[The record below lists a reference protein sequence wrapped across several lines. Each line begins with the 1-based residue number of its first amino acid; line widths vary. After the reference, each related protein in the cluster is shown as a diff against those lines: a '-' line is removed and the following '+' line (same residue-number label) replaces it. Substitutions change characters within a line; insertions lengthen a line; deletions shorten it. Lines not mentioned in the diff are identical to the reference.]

1 MVLPN
6 HQTVEDSP
14 EAGTLDGVVSCECG
28 RDGHG
33 TLDRDAGMFGEC
45 HRCEVC
51 SRTEND
57 AAIHIYGLP
66 PDIRLAELKYCFHE
80 MGHITDI
87 QSSGDGHAL
96 VTFTCLSAAQAS
108 VAKYHEGSF
117 DGRKIGV
124 ELRLA
129 AANTP
134 ALNYVPRGESTGR
147 YRKSKKAHRPHQAP
161 PLSGANKLPL
171 GYGSGSLLS
180 RPVRSRSGPS
190 NKRRPRHY
198 WGISRPNPTAELG
211 LVRQENTSWLNKMRS
226 DSLLAYPRAQVLV
239 APPGTDPADQG
250 TPSNRHS

>member
-14 EAGTLDGVVSCECG
+14 EARTIDGRLVVN
-28 RDGHG
+28 
-33 TLDRDAGMFGEC
+33 AGE
-45 HRCEVC
+45 
-51 SRTEND
+51 TD

-66 PDIRLAELKYCFHE
+66 PDIQLAELKYCFHE
-80 MGHITDI
+80 MGNITDI

-96 VTFTCLSAAQAS
+96 VVTIPWLVPAQAS

-190 NKRRPRHY
+190 NKRRSRHY
-198 WGISRPNPTAELG
+198 CGISHPNPTAELG

>member
-1 MVLPN
+1 
-6 HQTVEDSP
+6 
-14 EAGTLDGVVSCECG
+14 
-28 RDGHG
+28 
-33 TLDRDAGMFGEC
+33 MFGEC
-45 HRCEVC
+45 QRCEVC
-51 SRTEND
+51 PRTDNRY
-57 AAIHIYGLP
+57 IYTVCP
-66 PDIRLAELKYCFHE
+66 RNIRLAELKYCFHE
-80 MGHITDI
+80 MGDITDI

-161 PLSGANKLPL
+161 PLSGANKLLL
-171 GYGSGSLLS
+171 GYGSGSRLS

-198 WGISRPNPTAELG
+198 CGISRPNSTAELG